1 MLSDCMMIVRFS
13 SPRLLPTSSRI
24 SYSFT
29 TLENK
34 SEIVFATRKPRPAW
48 ILVVCTTRML
58 LIGYQ
63 TTTLNHHH
71 GATVIKKRSTT
82 LTRPLSSSPMRLRSR
97 VPSSRQTRYTMI
109 TRRTGLFG
117 ARTLMVR
124 AGSRVT
130 AMNLCQTLG
139 QSRIPPLRMRT
150 RGGSWRRRRLRAR
163 FKRERR
169 QKCSRRVQLVD
180 AGSCCAGC

>member
-1 MLSDCMMIVRFS
+1 MVIVRCS
-13 SPRLLPTSSRI
+13 LPKSLSTSLRI
-24 SYSFT
+24 SYGLTMSK
-29 TLENK
+29 NR
-34 SEIVFATRKPRPAW
+34 SEIVFATKKLRPAW
-48 ILVVCTTRML
+48 ILVVCKTRML

-63 TTTLNHHH
+63 TTTLNLHH
-71 GATVIKKRSTT
+71 GATVIKKPSTT
-82 LTRPLSSSPMRLRSR
+82 PTKPSPSSPTRLRSR
-97 VPSSRQTRYTMI
+97 GPSSQPTRCTTI
-109 TRRTGLFG
+109 TRRTNLCG
-117 ARTLMVR
+117 AKTLMVG

-130 AMNLCQTLG
+130 AMNLCHNLG
-139 QSRIPPLRMRT
+139 QSRMPRLGTCSRILT